1 VISVIG
7 VAEPLELP
15 NDEQIGPAL
24 KRTVER
30 ERRERVSLTRTGQ
43 PDTSGWRFWPKHQ
56 SALPLSLDSR
66 SMRTANGWRTGER
79 VSLGERCERAN
90 GERANG
96 RTGQPD
102 TSGWLFWPKHQSA
115 LPLSLDSRSRPDFY
129 PYSAGPGLSTRDRL
143 HPIPFLEAPS
153 PPNPLKTLLEH
164 PQVPILAKRQ
174 RSEIIEN
181 LQSGRALCHLGLNNQ
196 PLVSG

>member
-1 VISVIG
+1 MDDNLTVERRIVISVIG

-30 ERRERVSLTRTGQ
+30 ERRELVSLT
-43 PDTSGWRFWPKHQ
+43 
-56 SALPLSLDSR
+56 
-66 SMRTANGWRTGER
+66 
-79 VSLGERCERAN
+79 
-90 GERANG
+90 